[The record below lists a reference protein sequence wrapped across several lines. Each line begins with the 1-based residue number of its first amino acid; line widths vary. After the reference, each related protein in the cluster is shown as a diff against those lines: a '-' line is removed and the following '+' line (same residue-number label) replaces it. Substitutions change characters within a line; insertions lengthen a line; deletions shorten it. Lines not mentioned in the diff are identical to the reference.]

1 MYGNYM
7 GGPFMMPNVSYGP
20 MLNPTM
26 TRGASLGS
34 GIRSLLGL
42 GNHYTPTYS
51 ILFFF
56 IFYYFFIL
64 RYITAKWNEP

>member
-20 MLNPTM
+20 MLNSTM

-42 GNHYTPTYS
+42 G
-51 ILFFF
+51 
-56 IFYYFFIL
+56 
-64 RYITAKWNEP
+64 KCC